1 MSSNSPYKVYLA
13 DVSYFSGKLETYLR
27 YKEIPYERIEM
38 NAQTGVE
45 EVYKN
50 TGMMKVPAVKTSN
63 GLWLKDTT
71 PMIDWFEDQHTEY
84 PISPNDSAALF
95 ISKLIED
102 FADEGCWRTAMYF
115 RWSDSSNARYLGQRI
130 GKEVLSGWP
139 LPTAIT
145 GGYFRIR
152 QTRTFLYG
160 DGLTKETEGVIRQQ
174 YFDLLESFDQLLKEQ
189 DFLLGD
195 QPSLVDIAMMGPF
208 YRHYFCDPE
217 PAKIMRD
224 QYPAVLAWVTR
235 MWNAKGSD
243 YAKDE
248 NPLAINKQTI
258 DDYKK
263 PGWEFILR
271 EIVSNYLPYLRRNAS
286 AWKAGDKQFDCE
298 INGITLKKLPVIHYR
313 VYCLEVLE
321 KLYQSLDESSCSQ
334 VLELFKPYG
343 DLGLGEGICKDL
355 ESGLYEE
362 AQLPLSPRER
372 PVSTLEKLSIMTLGT
387 PWDIRYP
394 FK

>member
-1 MSSNSPYKVYLA
+1 MSSTPPYKVYLA
-13 DVSYFSGKLETYLR
+13 DVSYFSGKLEAYLR
-27 YKEIPYERIEM
+27 YKEIPYQRIEM
-38 NAQTGVE
+38 NAKSGVE

-50 TGMMKVPAVKTSN
+50 TGMMKVPAVETADGS
-63 GLWLKDTT
+63 WLKDTT
-71 PMIDWFEDQHTEY
+71 PMVDWFEEQHPEHSIL
-84 PISPNDSAALF
+84 PRDPAALF
-95 ISKLIED
+95 ASKLIED

-115 RWSDSSNARYLGQRI
+115 RWSEPGNARYLGQRI

-160 DGLTKETEGVIRQQ
+160 DGLTSKTEPVIRQQ
-174 YFDLLESFDQLLKEQ
+174 YFDLLDSFNQLLAEQ

-235 MWNAKGSD
+235 VWNAKGSD
-243 YAKDE
+243 FPNADRLDVSLKSFE
-248 NPLAINKQTI
+248 TA
-258 DDYKK
+258 
-263 PGWEFILR
+263 GWKFILKD
-271 EIVSNYLPYLRRNAS
+271 IAVNYLPYLRMNAQ
-286 AWKAGDKQFDCE
+286 AWLRGDKHFDCE
-298 INGITLKKLPVIHYR
+298 MNGVTFTKLPVIHYR

-321 KLYQSLDESSCSQ
+321 KLYRDLDEESRQ
-334 VLELFKPYG
+334 NVDLLFQSYG
-343 DLGLGEGICKDL
+343 ELGLGSEEGKSLC
-355 ESGLYEE
+355 SGLYQEP
-362 AQLPLSPRER
+362 QLPLAKRSRKIS
-372 PVSTLEKLSIMTLGT
+372 VFEKLSIMTLGT

>member
-1 MSSNSPYKVYLA
+1 MTSHSPYKVYLA
-13 DVSYFSGKLETYLR
+13 DVSYFSGKLEAYLR
-27 YKEIPYERIEM
+27 YKEIPYQRIEM
-38 NAQTGVE
+38 NAKTGVE

-50 TGMMKVPAVKTSN
+50 TGMMKVPAVQTAS

-71 PMIDWFEDQHTEY
+71 PMIDWFEEHHKEH
-84 PISPNDSAALF
+84 PILPQNPATQF
-95 ISKLIED
+95 VSKLIED

-115 RWSDSSNARYLGQRI
+115 RWSDPANAWYLGQRI

-160 DGLTKETEGVIRQQ
+160 DGLTKQTEPVIRQQ
-174 YFDLLESFDQLLKEQ
+174 YYDLLDSFTQLLEDQ
-189 DFLLGD
+189 DYLLGD

-224 QYPAVLAWVTR
+224 QYPSVLAWVTR
-235 MWNAKGSD
+235 VWNAKGSGFNNTGLERLTVD
-243 YAKDE
+243 SF
-248 NPLAINKQTI
+248 
-258 DDYKK
+258 KK
-263 PGWEFILR
+263 PGWDTILK
-271 EIVSNYLPYLRRNAS
+271 EIVVSYLPYLRENAS
-286 AWKAGDKQFDCE
+286 AWQADKKQFDCE
-298 INGITLKKLPVIHYR
+298 MQGVMFKKLPVIHYR

-321 KLYQSLDESSCSQ
+321 KLYSALDDGSRQQIS
-334 VLELFKPYG
+334 ELFEPFG
-343 DLGLGEGICKDL
+343 DLGLEVKEGN
-355 ESGLYEE
+355 ERVSGLYQE
-362 AQLPLSPRER
+362 AQLPLPKRTREI
-372 PVSTLEKLSIMTLGT
+372 SLFEKLSIMSLGT
-387 PWDIRYP
+387 PWDLRFP

>member
-1 MSSNSPYKVYLA
+1 MSFNKCYTVYLA
-13 DVSYFSGKLETYLR
+13 DVSYFSGKLEAYLR
-27 YKEIPYERIEM
+27 YKEIPYQRIEM
-38 NAQTGVE
+38 NAKTGVE

-50 TGMMKVPAVKTSN
+50 TGMMKVPAVKTDK

-71 PMIDWFEDQHTEY
+71 PMIDWFEKNHNEHSILPKNPAVQ
-84 PISPNDSAALF
+84 F

-115 RWSDSSNARYLGQRI
+115 RWSEPSNARYLGQRI

-139 LPTAIT
+139 LPTSFT

-160 DGLTKETEGVIRQQ
+160 DGLSKITEPVIRQQ
-174 YFDLLESFDQLLKEQ
+174 YFDLLDCFNQLLEEQ
-189 DFLLGD
+189 PYLLGN

-224 QYPAVLAWVTR
+224 QFPRVLEWVVR
-235 MWNAKGSD
+235 VWNSKGSQFSKTGLD
-243 YAKDE
+243 GISIESFKHS
-248 NPLAINKQTI
+248 
-258 DDYKK
+258 
-263 PGWEFILR
+263 GWQLILK
-271 EIVSNYLPYLRRNAS
+271 EIVSCYLPYLRNNAR
-286 AWKAGDKQFDCE
+286 AWQSGEKYFDCE
-298 INGITLKKLPVIHYR
+298 MQGVTFKKLPVIHYR

-321 KLYQSLDESSCSQ
+321 KLYQELDEESCEL
-334 VLELFKPYG
+334 VDELFHDYG
-343 DLGLGEGICKDL
+343 DLKLGKNKGAMVI
-355 ESGLYEE
+355 SGLYSNP
-362 AQLPLSPRER
+362 QLPLPKRER
-372 PVSTLEKLSIMTLGT
+372 KITLMEKLSIMTLGT